1 MIRYIQYTHTHSD
14 EIFKEIIE
22 GNIHCIPN
30 AVSIDIK
37 RKIVNFDGVKKDGG
51 CCELMYGQEYVFE
64 CSIFSDKVYSMICK
78 LELSEQEYAELAEQY
93 KEYL

>member
-22 GNIHCIPN
+22 GNTHCIPN

-37 RKIVNFDGVKKDGG
+37 RKIVNFDGIKKG
-51 CCELMYGQEYVFE
+51 CELMYEQEYVFE

-78 LELSEQEYAELAEQY
+78 LELSEQEYAEMAEQY